1 MLLLFSNNGCLN
13 NLSHKGTRDTEC
25 TLEFSKY
32 DMLALGAA
40 EQAVIGL
47 VISWGRKW
55 GVKYAKVND

>member
-1 MLLLFSNNGCLN
+1 MDASTIYPIKEL
-13 NLSHKGTRDTEC
+13 DTEC
-25 TLEFSKY
+25 TLEFSNY

-55 GVKYAKVND
+55 GVKYAKVNN